1 MSGPLA
7 NFHQAVLDGNI
18 SSVEALLSNGDVK
31 VDDQDEDGM
40 TALLQA
46 SYRGNVK
53 IAQLLVNSGA
63 NVNWSKHKQGYTA
76 LMFGALSG
84 KIEIVEYLLSQG
96 AKIDL
101 TNCLKRTAA
110 EMASFV
116 GNHFAAALINTHIGR
131 EEVLQFTKLDAS
143 SSSYLSPSLVD
154 PLHCMLINL
163 NFSPVKVFLYLSSP
177 LGKLLLHDFTNVVAA
192 LESLCGQH
200 FTPQRTHEHIALKLH
215 LLSCTVKRAGEFLK
229 TKKFEGENT
238 EKPPSVLLEP
248 LIKTFLRGVDPHG
261 LTGGQESFLRK
272 CLVSFPHSESNLWRQ
287 IVTQVSQVE
296 VGESPTALVILENAI
311 SGLSPFA
318 RSAKGDASSSAVV
331 HEPCATCA
339 DLPGYG
345 ADIRPRW
352 CSRCHE
358 VAYCSVACQKLHWF
372 THKKYC
378 PILQEHHD
386 SVAKSGPKTKPS
398 DEEMSKIQGEI
409 SSLLSSQ

>member
-1 MSGPLA
+1 MSSLLA
-7 NFHQAVLDGNI
+7 NFHQAVLD
-18 SSVEALLSNGDVK
+18 DVK
-31 VDDQDEDGM
+31 VDEQDEDGM

-101 TNCLKRTAA
+101 TNCLKRTAG

-116 GNHFAAALINTHIGR
+116 GNHFAAALINTYIEK
-131 EEVLQFTKLDAS
+131 EEVLQFTKLEAS

-177 LGKLLLHDFTNVVAA
+177 LGKPLLHNFTNVVAA

-215 LLSCTVKRAGEFLK
+215 LLSCTVKRAGEFLN
-229 TKKFEGENT
+229 TKKLEGKIT
-238 EKPPSVLLEP
+238 EKPPFPLEP

-261 LTGGQESFLRK
+261 LTGALTFTINFTKGGNI
-272 CLVSFPHSESNLWRQ
+272 SESL
-287 IVTQVSQVE
+287 
-296 VGESPTALVILENAI
+296 AI
-311 SGLSPFA
+311 PSVKSSCRGLLS
-318 RSAKGDASSSAVV
+318 RSAINIPAAQ
-331 HEPCATCA
+331 
-339 DLPGYG
+339 
-345 ADIRPRW
+345 
-352 CSRCHE
+352 RCL
-358 VAYCSVACQKLHWF
+358 YLRTKLVDSDSYEALF
-372 THKKYC
+372 TK
-378 PILQEHHD
+378 
-386 SVAKSGPKTKPS
+386 
-398 DEEMSKIQGEI
+398 
-409 SSLLSSQ
+409 